1 LRSEESDE
9 KNLARAKSTAY
20 RYLTYRPRSTKELL
34 DKLSEKKFD
43 VAVINAVLADLTRLG
58 YLDDAQFAAQ
68 WASSR
73 LRLRGFGRR
82 RIEQELKQKGVDQ
95 EIIRGALAIAI
106 PPEDEI
112 EAARSFAE
120 RKLRTMKSFEPEV
133 RRRRLAGFLERK
145 GFSYDIIREMLS
157 HIT

>member
-1 LRSEESDE
+1 LRSEELDE
-9 KNLARAKSTAY
+9 KELTRAKNAAY
-20 RYLTYRPRSTKELL
+20 RYLTYRPRSTKELQ

-73 LRLRGFGRR
+73 LRLQGFGRR
-82 RIEQELKQKGVDQ
+82 RIEQELKQKGIAQ
-95 EIIRGALAIAI
+95 ELIRTALGIAI
-106 PPEDEI
+106 PQEVERK
-112 EAARSFAE
+112 AARKIAE
-120 RKLRTMKSFEPEV
+120 QKLMKMTSFEHEV

-157 HIT
+157 LTR